1 MAVSRWVRAT
11 LIVIAC
17 ALVALVALLILELVR
32 GAPKASADSLST
44 GASGGGNSLAGGR
57 SAALQEAINVAPP
70 LLSYDYRHLDKDLAA
85 AQAVTTG
92 SFSSAYMGNVP
103 AIKALAAKTKA
114 VVKATVLGAS
124 VVDDS
129 NPKQIK
135 VLMFVD
141 QVVKNTQLAA
151 PRVDADRVVLTMQPV
166 GKTWKVAAVDAL

>member
-1 MAVSRWVRAT
+1 MTASRWLRAT
-11 LIVIAC
+11 LTVLAC
-17 ALVALVALLILELVR
+17 AVVALLALLIIELVR
-32 GAPKASADSLST
+32 GAPAKAATDSLRT
-44 GASGGGNSLAGGR
+44 GASGGGTSADAR

-92 SFSSAYMGNVP
+92 SFSSAYQGNVP
-103 AIKALAAKTKA
+103 AIKALAAKTQA

-166 GKTWKVAAVDAL
+166 GKTWRVAAVDAL